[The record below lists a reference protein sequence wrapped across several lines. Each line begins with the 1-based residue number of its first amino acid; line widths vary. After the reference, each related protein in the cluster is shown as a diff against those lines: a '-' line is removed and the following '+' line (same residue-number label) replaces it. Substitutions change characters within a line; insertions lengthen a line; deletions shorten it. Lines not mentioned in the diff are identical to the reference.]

1 MKIGQNEKRV
11 RLGLKKLIKK
21 GGVKM
26 KIRRQIEPK
35 GNKNN
40 ETKINLARNK
50 TMFSGYFSRQPL
62 AIPSCLLFTFSLFF
76 IACQRATESHRH
88 EAETSSA
95 QVVTLNEASQ
105 NLVELKT
112 AVATS
117 QEYLIPLRAA
127 GRVVFNPRNYAVIVA
142 RCPGRVEEVLAYEG
156 DRVQKDQVL
165 LRLYSPEH
173 QALQAE
179 YLQAKEKIARAK
191 GKDMELAERMLNSVV
206 RRLKLL
212 GVSLPELEIL
222 EGEGKSEEYL
232 AVRTPLAGSIISR
245 TVDKGEYV
253 ETGREFFRV
262 ADLSFLWVEINVFE
276 KELGQI
282 QIPGDCE
289 IRVAAYPDK
298 TFRAKVVQLADTMD
312 EATRTFRLRA
322 EVENPELRL
331 KPGMYADV
339 FLLPRV
345 KEKILAVPERAVRR
359 LEGEDAIF
367 IQTGAESFLLRPV
380 KLGRAFGGLVEIVEG
395 LGEGE
400 IYVSEGSLML
410 KSEWLKKTLE
420 GDTHGH
426 KH

>member
-1 MKIGQNEKRV
+1 
-11 RLGLKKLIKK
+11 
-21 GGVKM
+21 M
-26 KIRRQIEPK
+26 KIRRQKEPK
-35 GNKNN
+35 GKKKNEIKRN
-40 ETKINLARNK
+40 PSGNK
-50 TMFSGYFSRQPL
+50 TMLPGYFSRQAL
-62 AIPSCLLFTFSLFF
+62 TIPSCLLFTFSLFF
-76 IACQRATESHRH
+76 VACQRATESHRH
-88 EAETSSA
+88 EAETSSPPA
-95 QVVTLNEASQ
+95 VTLNKASQ

-117 QEYLIPLRAA
+117 QEYIIPLRAA

-179 YLQAKEKIARAK
+179 YWQAKEKRARAE
-191 GKDMELAERMLNSVV
+191 GKDMELAERMLSSVE

-212 GVSLPELEIL
+212 GVSLLELEIL
-222 EGEGKSEEYL
+222 EREGKSQEYL
-232 AVRTPLAGSIISR
+232 AINTPLAGSIISR

-262 ADLSFLWVEINVFE
+262 ADLSFLWVEVNVFE
-276 KELGQI
+276 KELGRI
-282 QIPGDCE
+282 QIPSDCE

-298 TFRAKVVQLADTMD
+298 AFRARVVQLADTMD

-322 EVENPELRL
+322 EVQNPELRL

-339 FLLPRV
+339 SLLPRV

-359 LEGEDAIF
+359 LEGEDAVF
-367 IQTGAESFLLRPV
+367 IQTGPGSFSLRPV
-380 KLGRAFGGLVEIVEG
+380 KLGRAFDGLVEIVEG